1 MKIGID
7 ISQIVYGT
15 GVSVY
20 TKNLVENLLQIDK
33 ENEYKLFFS
42 SLRQALPSDF
52 KINSKKAKVKLFPIP
67 PTLLE
72 PLWNKWH
79 WLAIERLLGHVD

>member
-20 TKNLVENLLQIDK
+20 TKNLVENLLKIDK
-33 ENEYKLFFS
+33 ENKYILFFA
-42 SLRQALPSDF
+42 SLRKEIQNSNLKIQNDNLKLKIF
-52 KINSKKAKVKLFPIP
+52 KLP

-72 PLWNKWH
+72 ILWNKFPYFSC
-79 WLAIERLLGHVD
+79 